1 MGFFILSG
9 AGGSRTLV
17 QTSNYNAFF
26 MLSFRLDFR
35 EVPDRK
41 PPNTTLASLV
51 LRDYRSLNLSM
62 LLLMVFRI
70 ETPTTRASQ
79 EHLASLP
86 CKDVAKSYYD
96 SD

>member
-1 MGFFILSG
+1 MIINKLLHYFLFLCTPSFLKHIFLS
-9 AGGSRTLV
+9 
-17 QTSNYNAFF
+17 N
-26 MLSFRLDFR
+26 LSLF
-35 EVPDRK
+35 
-41 PPNTTLASLV
+41 

-86 CKDVAKSYYD
+86 CKDVAKSYYN